1 MGTHYQLLLGI
12 RDERTRAPSLLLVS
26 VDPSGLLSFSGESE
40 DSNDPARLDQC
51 AIRDSCAGLPSLCY
65 AVSFLWTVNFPSLSS
80 QNSACAHSRDSVNKL
95 VNNVLCTHTHII
107 THI

>member
-40 DSNDPARLDQC
+40 DSITICLVWTSMRFVTLALGCLHC
-51 AIRDSCAGLPSLCY
+51 ATLSLFSGL
-65 AVSFLWTVNFPSLSS
+65 
-80 QNSACAHSRDSVNKL
+80 
-95 VNNVLCTHTHII
+95 
-107 THI
+107 